1 MMNDVELIFSAVQQ
15 EADATKDFGLREFVG
30 ILAIT
35 VGIGLLLTLIG
46 AAL

>member
-1 MMNDVELIFSAVQQ
+1 MNDLQLVYSVVQQ
-15 EADATKDFGLREFVG
+15 EADATKDFGLRELTG
-30 ILAIT
+30 ILVVT